1 MTAETVL
8 TNARIVLA
16 DEIVEGSL
24 LLRDGVIADIDAGA
38 GRTGE
43 DMGGDYIIPG
53 LVELHT
59 DHLEGHYAPRP
70 KVRWNPIAAV
80 LAHDAQ
86 VATAGITTVLDA
98 LRVGMDEDADLTS
111 DDIRKLADAIE
122 DSVAQDRLRADHFLH
137 LRCEVSAPD
146 CLQAFANFDE
156 DDRVKL
162 ASLMDHAP
170 GQRQFVNLETY
181 AYYYQRKLKLTD
193 RDFKL
198 FCEKRMGESAHN
210 SAPNRRAIA
219 AACHERG
226 IVLASHDDAT
236 SGHVDEAIEQGVRVA
251 EFPTTEEAA
260 RASKAAGLGVLMG
273 APNVMRGASHSG
285 NVSARTLASDGLLDI
300 LSSDYIPF
308 SLIQS
313 AFFLGDMVEGIS
325 LPQAVAMVSKNP
337 AEAVGLNDRGM
348 IEQGRRADLVRVRVD
363 DHVPVVRTVW
373 RQGRRVADAS
383 ALPSVSA
390 AESFDRQVFV
400 AVVGPSGA
408 GSDTVIGYA
417 WPSSPTRRGRS
428 SSAASSPVR
437 AMRRARITT
446 RWLTRPLSSR
456 ADGALPFRGRRM
468 AATASRPMSTG
479 RSMGA
484 SPWPTYRAPSSRR
497 AALANLAIVEITA
510 SPDVLAERLA
520 MRGRESRGEVLA
532 RLARSANVTLT
543 GAGVTS
549 IDNSG
554 PREVAGERF
563 AEILRKAMA
572 FSDMSGLI

>member
-8 TNARIVLA
+8 NNARIVLA
-16 DEIVEGSL
+16 DEIVEGSIV
-24 LLRDGVIADIDAGA
+24 LRDGFIAGIEAGT

-111 DDIRKLADAIE
+111 LDIRRLADAIE
-122 DSVAQDRLRADHFLH
+122 DSVQQDRLRADHFIH

-146 CLQAFANFDE
+146 CLAAFANFDGDE
-156 DDRVKL
+156 RVKL

-198 FCEKRMGESAHN
+198 FCEKRMAESERN
-210 SAPNRRAIA
+210 SAPNRAVIA
-219 AACHERG
+219 AACHQRG

-236 SGHVDEAIEQGVRVA
+236 AGHVDEAIEQGVRVA

-260 RASKAAGLGVLMG
+260 RASKDAGLGVLMG
-273 APNVMRGASHSG
+273 APNVMRGSSHSG
-285 NVSARTLASDGLLDI
+285 NVSARTLAGEGLLDI

-313 AFFLGDMVEGIS
+313 AFFLGDVVEGIS

-337 AEAVGLNDRGM
+337 ADAVGLTDRGV

-373 RQGRRVADAS
+373 RQGRRVA
-383 ALPSVSA
+383 
-390 AESFDRQVFV
+390 
-400 AVVGPSGA
+400 
-408 GSDTVIGYA
+408 
-417 WPSSPTRRGRS
+417 
-428 SSAASSPVR
+428 
-437 AMRRARITT
+437 
-446 RWLTRPLSSR
+446 
-456 ADGALPFRGRRM
+456 
-468 AATASRPMSTG
+468 
-479 RSMGA
+479 
-484 SPWPTYRAPSSRR
+484 
-497 AALANLAIVEITA
+497 
-510 SPDVLAERLA
+510 
-520 MRGRESRGEVLA
+520 
-532 RLARSANVTLT
+532 
-543 GAGVTS
+543 
-549 IDNSG
+549 
-554 PREVAGERF
+554 
-563 AEILRKAMA
+563 
-572 FSDMSGLI
+572 

>member
-8 TNARIVLA
+8 SNARIVLA
-16 DEIVEGSL
+16 GEIVEGSL
-24 LLRDGVIADIDAGA
+24 VLRDGFIAGIDAGSSRA
-38 GRTGE
+38 GE
-43 DMGGDYIIPG
+43 DMGGDYVIPG

-98 LRVGMDEDADLTS
+98 LRVGMDEDADLTLA
-111 DDIRKLADAIE
+111 DIRKLADAIE

-198 FCEKRMGESAHN
+198 FCEKRMAESARY
-210 SAPNRRAIA
+210 SAPNRAVIA
-219 AACHERG
+219 AACHERA

-285 NVSARTLASDGLLDI
+285 NVSARTLAGDGLLDI

-313 AFFLGDMVEGIS
+313 AFFLGDVVEGIS

-337 AEAVGLNDRGM
+337 AEAIGLTDRGI

-373 RQGRRVADAS
+373 RQGRRVA
-383 ALPSVSA
+383 
-390 AESFDRQVFV
+390 
-400 AVVGPSGA
+400 
-408 GSDTVIGYA
+408 
-417 WPSSPTRRGRS
+417 
-428 SSAASSPVR
+428 
-437 AMRRARITT
+437 
-446 RWLTRPLSSR
+446 
-456 ADGALPFRGRRM
+456 
-468 AATASRPMSTG
+468 
-479 RSMGA
+479 
-484 SPWPTYRAPSSRR
+484 
-497 AALANLAIVEITA
+497 
-510 SPDVLAERLA
+510 
-520 MRGRESRGEVLA
+520 
-532 RLARSANVTLT
+532 
-543 GAGVTS
+543 
-549 IDNSG
+549 
-554 PREVAGERF
+554 
-563 AEILRKAMA
+563 
-572 FSDMSGLI
+572 

>member
-8 TNARIVLA
+8 SDARIVLA
-16 DEIVEGSL
+16 NEIVEGSL
-24 LLRDGVIADIDAGA
+24 VLRDGFIAGIDAG
-38 GRTGE
+38 GSRSGE
-43 DMGGDYIIPG
+43 DMGGDYVIPG

-98 LRVGMDEDADLTS
+98 LRVGMDEDADLTLA
-111 DDIRKLADAIE
+111 DIRKLADAIE

-146 CLQAFANFDE
+146 CLQAFADFDR

-198 FCEKRMGESAHN
+198 FCEKRMAESARY
-210 SAPNRRAIA
+210 SAPNRAVIA
-219 AACHERG
+219 AACRERG

-285 NVSARTLASDGLLDI
+285 NVSARALAGDGLLDI

-337 AEAVGLNDRGM
+337 AEAVGLTDRGV

-373 RQGRRVADAS
+373 RQGRRVA
-383 ALPSVSA
+383 
-390 AESFDRQVFV
+390 
-400 AVVGPSGA
+400 
-408 GSDTVIGYA
+408 
-417 WPSSPTRRGRS
+417 
-428 SSAASSPVR
+428 
-437 AMRRARITT
+437 
-446 RWLTRPLSSR
+446 
-456 ADGALPFRGRRM
+456 
-468 AATASRPMSTG
+468 
-479 RSMGA
+479 
-484 SPWPTYRAPSSRR
+484 
-497 AALANLAIVEITA
+497 
-510 SPDVLAERLA
+510 
-520 MRGRESRGEVLA
+520 
-532 RLARSANVTLT
+532 
-543 GAGVTS
+543 
-549 IDNSG
+549 
-554 PREVAGERF
+554 
-563 AEILRKAMA
+563 
-572 FSDMSGLI
+572 